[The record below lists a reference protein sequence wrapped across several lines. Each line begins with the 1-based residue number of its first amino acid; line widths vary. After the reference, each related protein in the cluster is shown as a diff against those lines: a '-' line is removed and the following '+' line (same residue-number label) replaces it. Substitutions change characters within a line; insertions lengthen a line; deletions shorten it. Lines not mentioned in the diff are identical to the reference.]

1 MKTRDF
7 IFCCLSQPTCLNWQT
22 LVGIQM
28 KRFDSLLSFARVF
41 LWHWKCGQLIWS
53 VYRHTDMFSAYNST
67 RKKRKGLL
75 CCLLALLRKS
85 WMKCWMS
92 EFFKLV
98 LPFLQNRR
106 ASLRERFLLNSDSSE
121 SVRHVQVLF
130 LWNSRVASDTLNVFV
145 SWQLH
150 NISWRHVV
158 VD

>member
-7 IFCCLSQPTCLNWQT
+7 IFCCLSEPACLNWQT
-22 LVGIQM
+22 LVRIQI
-28 KRFDSLLSFARVF
+28 KRFYSFISFARVF
-41 LWHWKCGQLIWS
+41 LWHLKCGRLIVS
-53 VYRHTDMFSAYNST
+53 VYCHTDMSSAYNRT
-67 RKKRKGLL
+67 WKKRKGLL

-85 WMKCWMS
+85 WTKCWMS
-92 EFFKLV
+92 EFVKLV
-98 LPFLQNRR
+98 LPFLRNRR

-130 LWNSRVASDTLNVFV
+130 LWNSREASDTLNVFV